1 MTDSGSIETT
11 GGFVFVYP
19 APALVIV
26 TADIVPAADTV
37 ATAVAFADVVPIPA
51 KIVPIPAVTPI
62 DT

>member
-19 APALVIV
+19 SPALVIV

-37 ATAVAFADVVPIPA
+37 ATAVAFVEVVPIPA
-51 KIVPIPAVTPI
+51 
-62 DT
+62 